1 MNTLEDRYSQL
12 RQRITNA
19 AKRLNKPE
27 PTLLAVSKKH
37 SSAAIRELHQL
48 GQRDFGESY
57 WQEAEAKLNEL
68 SDLNIVWHFIG
79 PLQSNKTRPIAEH
92 FAWVHSVDREKIA
105 RRLSEQRPDHL
116 PDLKICLQV
125 NIDREQTKAG
135 VLPEHALA
143 LAKQVTALPKLQLAG
158 LMCIPAK
165 TDPANAFQ
173 RMAGLQAELKQAG
186 LTADTLSMGMSDD
199 LELAI
204 AEGSTMLRIGTAL
217 FGERE

>member
-1 MNTLEDRYSQL
+1 MNTLEDRYRQL
-12 RQRITNA
+12 RQRIANA
-19 AKRLNKPE
+19 ALRLNKPE

-37 SSAAIRELHQL
+37 SSAAIHELYQL

-57 WQEAEAKLNEL
+57 WQEADAKLNAL

-125 NIDREQTKAG
+125 NIDREETKAG

-143 LAKQVTALPKLQLAG
+143 LAKQVTALPKLKLAG

-165 TDPANAFQ
+165 TDPAEAFQ

-186 LTADTLSMGMSDD
+186 LSADTLSMGMSDD